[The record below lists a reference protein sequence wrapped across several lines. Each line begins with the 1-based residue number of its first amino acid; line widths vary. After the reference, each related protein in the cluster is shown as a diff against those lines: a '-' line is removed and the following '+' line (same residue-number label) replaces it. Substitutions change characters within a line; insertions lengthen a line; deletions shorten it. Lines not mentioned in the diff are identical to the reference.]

1 MSSLTTRPFIKLD
14 NHLIPL
20 HRITEVGFLP
30 KTKIYLVKD
39 TVYYE
44 EHVAKNTARSLGVEV
59 ITETVP
65 VILIYYKN
73 VQDVDDFTRL
83 YGAKAEYLWTVLSS
97 NHSIPE

>member
-1 MSSLTTRPFIKLD
+1 MATERPFIKLE

-20 HRITEVGFLP
+20 HRITEIGFLP
-30 KTKIYLVKD
+30 KTKIYTVKD

-44 EHVAKNTARSLGVEV
+44 KHVAKNTARELGVEV

-73 VQDVDDFTRL
+73 VQDVDDFARQ
-83 YGAKAEYLWTVLSS
+83 YGAKAEYLWNVLY
-97 NHSIPE
+97 NDHSIPE